1 MRILFLCNKSPWPPR
16 EGGPIAMNMFI
27 GGLLKIGH
35 SVKVLAVNSFKYN
48 VTETDIPE
56 KYHRETGIELI
67 DVDLRLKPFDALY
80 NLIAGK
86 SYHIS
91 RFNSPL
97 FARRLTELLKTETF
111 DIVQLETI
119 FMGPYLPLIRKYS
132 NARIILRA
140 HNIEHLIWKRVAHES
155 RFLLKKWYINQ
166 LARTLEAYEE
176 TLAGSVD
183 GVIPIT
189 EHDAKYFSNLLR
201 KQKQTHPNIAK
212 VCAIPFGMAI
222 STSDDLP
229 VADKPFSLFSLGSMN
244 WIPNQEG
251 IKWFLIKVWPEIHK
265 RFPDL
270 KYYLA
275 GREMPEWMI
284 NLNMPNIEVPG
295 EIPDAKAFMAQHT
308 LMIVPLFSGSGIR
321 IKIIEGMAAGKVIIS
336 TSIGAEGIDYE
347 HMKNIIIA
355 DNPGDFIEMISMLIL
370 HPEKVMELGQ
380 SARELI
386 GVRYHP
392 DELIRKVVA
401 FYEQVLH

>member
-27 GGLLKIGH
+27 SGLLKIGH

-48 VTETDIPE
+48 VTEKDIPE
-56 KYHRETGIELI
+56 EYHRETGIELI
-67 DVDLRLKPFDALY
+67 DVDLRLKPFDALC

-91 RFNSPL
+91 RFNSPI
-97 FARRLTELLKTETF
+97 FARRLTELLKAETF

-119 FMGPYLPLIRKYS
+119 FMGPYLPLIRKFS
-132 NARIILRA
+132 NARVILRA

-155 RFLLKKWYINQ
+155 RFFIKRWYINQ
-166 LARTLEAYEE
+166 LARTLEEYEE
-176 TLAGSVD
+176 ALAGSVD

-189 EHDAKYFSNLLR
+189 EHDAKYFSDVLR
-201 KQKQTHPNIAK
+201 QQKKTYPNIAK

-222 STSDDLP
+222 ATSDDTP
-229 VADKPFSLFSLGSMN
+229 FAPKPFSLFSLGSMN

-251 IKWFLIKVWPEIHK
+251 IKWFLIKVWPEIRK

-284 NLNMPNIEVPG
+284 NLNMPNVEVQG

-308 LMIVPLFSGSGIR
+308 VMIVPLFSGSGIR

-336 TSIGAEGIDYE
+336 TRIGAEGIDYE

-355 DNPGDFIEMISMLIL
+355 DNPGDFIEIISMLIF
-370 HPEKVMELGQ
+370 HPEKVLEIGQ

-386 GVRYHP
+386 GARYHP
-392 DELIRKVVA
+392 GELIREVVA